1 MNYGGD
7 AADQIV
13 RYSLDGVD
21 HGLRLSG
28 TLAKHLAVFVAAVLK
43 DQKKTRGKTRMVRM
57 LKENKPLKFFTV
69 PSDRLREFCSE
80 GRKRGLLYVII
91 RDKKNPEMSEVMVFA
106 DDAAKVNRVM
116 DKMNLDF
123 VRSEVGE
130 AVHEVTAGMDT
141 PETGAVQETVQM
153 PEGEV
158 QFEISDLDEAFQV
171 GDMDFSEEEKNQ
183 NHPEK
188 EFSEPENFIP
198 VQEEG
203 EENLSG
209 SSLHSRNISTG
220 QENGTDGAKP
230 REQERPSVRRE
241 LENIKREKAEESQ
254 KRSREKNRGPK
265 KTQKRAKNKRKT
277 KAREKMDL
285 TKFLGQDTQEQS
297 AQRLSKEEYAAQK
310 KQEREEIWGMIDGK
324 AQEVFQ
330 NGDSLKG
337 FLDFMGQCK
346 PQRTD
351 NLFLL
356 YAQNPEIR
364 QVKTFEKWKE
374 EGKVVKTGSK
384 GYNFI
389 VGQEYEKDGVI
400 QQGYS
405 IQKAY
410 DISQIRTKQPEEA
423 EPKPMDQLMEALL
436 TDSEVRIQ
444 IADNLPD
451 KVQAQYI
458 PNKRTIYV
466 RNGMS
471 ENATFH
477 SISRELACASLDHHD
492 GSYSRAGVS
501 AQAYCAAYVTAQ
513 KYGVDVSGF
522 SFDKVCQM
530 QAFGQKDPKELR
542 SFIQDVKSAAYSIGK
557 QVDRNLGKS
566 EQEFMTDEFA
576 IPEEKTEKP
585 AKSKKSPER

>member
-91 RDKKNPEMSEVMVFA
+91 QDKKNPEMSEVMVFA

-130 AVHEVTAGMDT
+130 AVHEVTAGMEA
-141 PETGAVQETVQM
+141 PETEAVQETVQM

-220 QENGTDGAKP
+220 QEKGTDAGQ
-230 REQERPSVRRE
+230 RDQERPSVRRE

-254 KRSREKNRGPK
+254 KRSREKNRGPR
-265 KTQKRAKNKRKT
+265 KTQKKARKKRKV
-277 KAREKMDL
+277 KAREEMDL
-285 TKFLGQDTQEQS
+285 TKFLGQDSQEQS

-530 QAFGQKDPKELR
+530 QVFGQKDPKELR

-566 EQEFMTDEFA
+566 EQEFMTDEFS

>member
-69 PSDRLREFCSE
+69 PSDRLSEFCSE

-130 AVHEVTAGMDT
+130 AVHEVTEGMEA

-171 GDMDFSEEEKNQ
+171 GDMDFSEGEKNQ

-220 QENGTDGAKP
+220 QEKGTDGEAEGTGASQCPPGAGEHQTGESRGIPEAEPGKEP
-230 REQERPSVRRE
+230 WTK
-241 LENIKREKAEESQ
+241 ENAEES
-254 KRSREKNRGPK
+254 
-265 KTQKRAKNKRKT
+265 KNKRKM
-277 KAREKMDL
+277 KAR
-285 TKFLGQDTQEQS
+285 
-297 AQRLSKEEYAAQK
+297 
-310 KQEREEIWGMIDGK
+310 
-324 AQEVFQ
+324 
-330 NGDSLKG
+330 
-337 FLDFMGQCK
+337 
-346 PQRTD
+346 
-351 NLFLL
+351 
-356 YAQNPEIR
+356 
-364 QVKTFEKWKE
+364 
-374 EGKVVKTGSK
+374 
-384 GYNFI
+384 
-389 VGQEYEKDGVI
+389 
-400 QQGYS
+400 
-405 IQKAY
+405 
-410 DISQIRTKQPEEA
+410 
-423 EPKPMDQLMEALL
+423 
-436 TDSEVRIQ
+436 
-444 IADNLPD
+444 
-451 KVQAQYI
+451 
-458 PNKRTIYV
+458 
-466 RNGMS
+466 
-471 ENATFH
+471 
-477 SISRELACASLDHHD
+477 
-492 GSYSRAGVS
+492 
-501 AQAYCAAYVTAQ
+501 
-513 KYGVDVSGF
+513 
-522 SFDKVCQM
+522 
-530 QAFGQKDPKELR
+530 
-542 SFIQDVKSAAYSIGK
+542 
-557 QVDRNLGKS
+557 
-566 EQEFMTDEFA
+566 
-576 IPEEKTEKP
+576 
-585 AKSKKSPER
+585 

>member
-91 RDKKNPEMSEVMVFA
+91 QDKKNPEMSEVMVFA

-130 AVHEVTAGMDT
+130 AVHEVTAGMEA
-141 PETGAVQETVQM
+141 PETEAVQETVQM

-220 QENGTDGAKP
+220 QEKGTDAGQ

-241 LENIKREKAEESQ
+241 LENIKAQIGKHYQYLSDHDSFLTA
-254 KRSREKNRGPK
+254 K
-265 KTQKRAKNKRKT
+265 KVYDRYNG
-277 KAREKMDL
+277 
-285 TKFLGQDTQEQS
+285 FG
-297 AQRLSKEEYAAQK
+297 
-310 KQEREEIWGMIDGK
+310 EEIH
-324 AQEVFQ
+324 
-330 NGDSLKG
+330 SL
-337 FLDFMGQCK
+337 M
-346 PQRTD
+346 
-351 NLFLL
+351 
-356 YAQNPEIR
+356 EI
-364 QVKTFEKWKE
+364 F
-374 EGKVVKTGSK
+374 
-384 GYNFI
+384 NI
-389 VGQEYEKDGVI
+389 
-400 QQGYS
+400 
-405 IQKAY
+405 
-410 DISQIRTKQPEEA
+410 QIRDYKRRSA
-423 EPKPMDQLMEALL
+423 RRKPKAPTEGWW
-436 TDSEVRIQ
+436 TSTSVC
-444 IADNLPD
+444 P
-451 KVQAQYI
+451 
-458 PNKRTIYV
+458 
-466 RNGMS
+466 
-471 ENATFH
+471 
-477 SISRELACASLDHHD
+477 
-492 GSYSRAGVS
+492 
-501 AQAYCAAYVTAQ
+501 VT
-513 KYGVDVSGF
+513 
-522 SFDKVCQM
+522 
-530 QAFGQKDPKELR
+530 
-542 SFIQDVKSAAYSIGK
+542 
-557 QVDRNLGKS
+557 
-566 EQEFMTDEFA
+566 
-576 IPEEKTEKP
+576 
-585 AKSKKSPER
+585 

>member
-130 AVHEVTAGMDT
+130 AVHEVTEGMEA

-171 GDMDFSEEEKNQ
+171 GNMDFSEEEKNQ

-209 SSLHSRNISTG
+209 SSLHSRNISIG
-220 QENGTDGAKP
+220 QEKGTDAGQ

-254 KRSREKNRGPK
+254 KRSREKNRGPR
-265 KTQKRAKNKRKT
+265 KTQKKARNKRKV
-277 KAREKMDL
+277 KAR
-285 TKFLGQDTQEQS
+285 
-297 AQRLSKEEYAAQK
+297 
-310 KQEREEIWGMIDGK
+310 
-324 AQEVFQ
+324 
-330 NGDSLKG
+330 
-337 FLDFMGQCK
+337 
-346 PQRTD
+346 
-351 NLFLL
+351 
-356 YAQNPEIR
+356 
-364 QVKTFEKWKE
+364 
-374 EGKVVKTGSK
+374 
-384 GYNFI
+384 
-389 VGQEYEKDGVI
+389 
-400 QQGYS
+400 
-405 IQKAY
+405 
-410 DISQIRTKQPEEA
+410 
-423 EPKPMDQLMEALL
+423 
-436 TDSEVRIQ
+436 
-444 IADNLPD
+444 
-451 KVQAQYI
+451 
-458 PNKRTIYV
+458 
-466 RNGMS
+466 
-471 ENATFH
+471 
-477 SISRELACASLDHHD
+477 
-492 GSYSRAGVS
+492 
-501 AQAYCAAYVTAQ
+501 
-513 KYGVDVSGF
+513 
-522 SFDKVCQM
+522 
-530 QAFGQKDPKELR
+530 
-542 SFIQDVKSAAYSIGK
+542 
-557 QVDRNLGKS
+557 
-566 EQEFMTDEFA
+566 
-576 IPEEKTEKP
+576 
-585 AKSKKSPER
+585 

>member
-1 MNYGGD
+1 
-7 AADQIV
+7 
-13 RYSLDGVD
+13 
-21 HGLRLSG
+21 
-28 TLAKHLAVFVAAVLK
+28 
-43 DQKKTRGKTRMVRM
+43 
-57 LKENKPLKFFTV
+57 
-69 PSDRLREFCSE
+69 
-80 GRKRGLLYVII
+80 
-91 RDKKNPEMSEVMVFA
+91 
-106 DDAAKVNRVM
+106 
-116 DKMNLDF
+116 
-123 VRSEVGE
+123 
-130 AVHEVTAGMDT
+130 
-141 PETGAVQETVQM
+141 
-153 PEGEV
+153 
-158 QFEISDLDEAFQV
+158 
-171 GDMDFSEEEKNQ
+171 
-183 NHPEK
+183 
-188 EFSEPENFIP
+188 
-198 VQEEG
+198 
-203 EENLSG
+203 
-209 SSLHSRNISTG
+209 
-220 QENGTDGAKP
+220 
-230 REQERPSVRRE
+230 
-241 LENIKREKAEESQ
+241 
-254 KRSREKNRGPK
+254 
-265 KTQKRAKNKRKT
+265 
-277 KAREKMDL
+277 MDL
-285 TKFLGQDTQEQS
+285 TKFLGQDSQEQS

-337 FLDFMGQCK
+337 FLDIMGQCK

-364 QVKTFEKWKE
+364 
-374 EGKVVKTGSK
+374 
-384 GYNFI
+384 
-389 VGQEYEKDGVI
+389 
-400 QQGYS
+400 QGYS

-436 TDSEVRIQ
+436 TASEVRIQ

-557 QVDRNLGKS
+557 QIDRNLGKS

>member
-43 DQKKTRGKTRMVRM
+43 DQKKTRGRTRMVRM

-130 AVHEVTAGMDT
+130 AVHEVTAGMEA
-141 PETGAVQETVQM
+141 PETETVQKIVQM

-171 GDMDFSEEEKNQ
+171 GDMES
-183 NHPEK
+183 
-188 EFSEPENFIP
+188 SEPENFIP

-209 SSLHSRNISTG
+209 FSLHSRNISTG

-254 KRSREKNRGPK
+254 KKSREKNRGPK
-265 KTQKRAKNKRKT
+265 KTQKKARNKRKV
-277 KAREKMDL
+277 KAR
-285 TKFLGQDTQEQS
+285 
-297 AQRLSKEEYAAQK
+297 
-310 KQEREEIWGMIDGK
+310 
-324 AQEVFQ
+324 
-330 NGDSLKG
+330 
-337 FLDFMGQCK
+337 
-346 PQRTD
+346 
-351 NLFLL
+351 
-356 YAQNPEIR
+356 
-364 QVKTFEKWKE
+364 
-374 EGKVVKTGSK
+374 
-384 GYNFI
+384 
-389 VGQEYEKDGVI
+389 
-400 QQGYS
+400 
-405 IQKAY
+405 
-410 DISQIRTKQPEEA
+410 
-423 EPKPMDQLMEALL
+423 
-436 TDSEVRIQ
+436 
-444 IADNLPD
+444 
-451 KVQAQYI
+451 
-458 PNKRTIYV
+458 
-466 RNGMS
+466 
-471 ENATFH
+471 
-477 SISRELACASLDHHD
+477 
-492 GSYSRAGVS
+492 
-501 AQAYCAAYVTAQ
+501 
-513 KYGVDVSGF
+513 
-522 SFDKVCQM
+522 
-530 QAFGQKDPKELR
+530 
-542 SFIQDVKSAAYSIGK
+542 
-557 QVDRNLGKS
+557 
-566 EQEFMTDEFA
+566 
-576 IPEEKTEKP
+576 
-585 AKSKKSPER
+585 

>member
-1 MNYGGD
+1 
-7 AADQIV
+7 
-13 RYSLDGVD
+13 
-21 HGLRLSG
+21 
-28 TLAKHLAVFVAAVLK
+28 
-43 DQKKTRGKTRMVRM
+43 MVRM

-130 AVHEVTAGMDT
+130 AVHEVTEGMEA
-141 PETGAVQETVQM
+141 PETEAVQETVQM

-265 KTQKRAKNKRKT
+265 KTQKKARNKRKV
-277 KAREKMDL
+277 KAR
-285 TKFLGQDTQEQS
+285 
-297 AQRLSKEEYAAQK
+297 
-310 KQEREEIWGMIDGK
+310 
-324 AQEVFQ
+324 
-330 NGDSLKG
+330 
-337 FLDFMGQCK
+337 
-346 PQRTD
+346 
-351 NLFLL
+351 
-356 YAQNPEIR
+356 
-364 QVKTFEKWKE
+364 
-374 EGKVVKTGSK
+374 
-384 GYNFI
+384 
-389 VGQEYEKDGVI
+389 
-400 QQGYS
+400 
-405 IQKAY
+405 
-410 DISQIRTKQPEEA
+410 
-423 EPKPMDQLMEALL
+423 
-436 TDSEVRIQ
+436 
-444 IADNLPD
+444 
-451 KVQAQYI
+451 
-458 PNKRTIYV
+458 
-466 RNGMS
+466 
-471 ENATFH
+471 
-477 SISRELACASLDHHD
+477 
-492 GSYSRAGVS
+492 
-501 AQAYCAAYVTAQ
+501 
-513 KYGVDVSGF
+513 
-522 SFDKVCQM
+522 
-530 QAFGQKDPKELR
+530 
-542 SFIQDVKSAAYSIGK
+542 
-557 QVDRNLGKS
+557 
-566 EQEFMTDEFA
+566 
-576 IPEEKTEKP
+576 
-585 AKSKKSPER
+585 

>member
-57 LKENKPLKFFTV
+57 LKENKPLRFFTV

-130 AVHEVTAGMDT
+130 AVHEVTEGMDA

-171 GDMDFSEEEKNQ
+171 GDMES
-183 NHPEK
+183 
-188 EFSEPENFIP
+188 SEPENFIP

-209 SSLHSRNISTG
+209 FSLHSRNISTG

-265 KTQKRAKNKRKT
+265 KTQKRAKNKQKT
-277 KAREKMDL
+277 KAR
-285 TKFLGQDTQEQS
+285 
-297 AQRLSKEEYAAQK
+297 
-310 KQEREEIWGMIDGK
+310 
-324 AQEVFQ
+324 
-330 NGDSLKG
+330 
-337 FLDFMGQCK
+337 
-346 PQRTD
+346 
-351 NLFLL
+351 
-356 YAQNPEIR
+356 
-364 QVKTFEKWKE
+364 
-374 EGKVVKTGSK
+374 
-384 GYNFI
+384 
-389 VGQEYEKDGVI
+389 
-400 QQGYS
+400 
-405 IQKAY
+405 
-410 DISQIRTKQPEEA
+410 
-423 EPKPMDQLMEALL
+423 
-436 TDSEVRIQ
+436 
-444 IADNLPD
+444 
-451 KVQAQYI
+451 
-458 PNKRTIYV
+458 
-466 RNGMS
+466 
-471 ENATFH
+471 
-477 SISRELACASLDHHD
+477 
-492 GSYSRAGVS
+492 
-501 AQAYCAAYVTAQ
+501 
-513 KYGVDVSGF
+513 
-522 SFDKVCQM
+522 
-530 QAFGQKDPKELR
+530 
-542 SFIQDVKSAAYSIGK
+542 
-557 QVDRNLGKS
+557 
-566 EQEFMTDEFA
+566 
-576 IPEEKTEKP
+576 
-585 AKSKKSPER
+585 

>member
-130 AVHEVTAGMDT
+130 AVHEVTAGMEA
-141 PETGAVQETVQM
+141 PETEAVQETVQM

-220 QENGTDGAKP
+220 QEKGTDAGQ

-254 KRSREKNRGPK
+254 KRSREKNRGPR
-265 KTQKRAKNKRKT
+265 KTQKKARKKRKV
-277 KAREKMDL
+277 KARKEMDL
-285 TKFLGQDTQEQS
+285 TKFLGQDSQEQS

-444 IADNLPD
+444 IADHLPD

>member
-130 AVHEVTAGMDT
+130 AVHEVTAGMEA
-141 PETGAVQETVQM
+141 PETEAVQETVQM

-158 QFEISDLDEAFQV
+158 QFLVGGTQV
-171 GDMDFSEEEKNQ
+171 NRTVIASILRQSVAGGEVQLSGLLVFSEEEKNQ

-220 QENGTDGAKP
+220 QEKGTDAGQ

-254 KRSREKNRGPK
+254 KRSREKNRGPR
-265 KTQKRAKNKRKT
+265 KTQKKARNKRKV
-277 KAREKMDL
+277 KAR
-285 TKFLGQDTQEQS
+285 
-297 AQRLSKEEYAAQK
+297 
-310 KQEREEIWGMIDGK
+310 
-324 AQEVFQ
+324 
-330 NGDSLKG
+330 
-337 FLDFMGQCK
+337 
-346 PQRTD
+346 
-351 NLFLL
+351 
-356 YAQNPEIR
+356 
-364 QVKTFEKWKE
+364 
-374 EGKVVKTGSK
+374 
-384 GYNFI
+384 
-389 VGQEYEKDGVI
+389 
-400 QQGYS
+400 
-405 IQKAY
+405 
-410 DISQIRTKQPEEA
+410 
-423 EPKPMDQLMEALL
+423 
-436 TDSEVRIQ
+436 
-444 IADNLPD
+444 
-451 KVQAQYI
+451 
-458 PNKRTIYV
+458 
-466 RNGMS
+466 
-471 ENATFH
+471 
-477 SISRELACASLDHHD
+477 
-492 GSYSRAGVS
+492 
-501 AQAYCAAYVTAQ
+501 
-513 KYGVDVSGF
+513 
-522 SFDKVCQM
+522 
-530 QAFGQKDPKELR
+530 
-542 SFIQDVKSAAYSIGK
+542 
-557 QVDRNLGKS
+557 
-566 EQEFMTDEFA
+566 
-576 IPEEKTEKP
+576 
-585 AKSKKSPER
+585 

>member
-43 DQKKTRGKTRMVRM
+43 DQKKTRGRTRMVRM

-130 AVHEVTAGMDT
+130 AVHEVTAGMEA
-141 PETGAVQETVQM
+141 PETETVQKIVQM

-171 GDMDFSEEEKNQ
+171 GDMDFSE
-183 NHPEK
+183 
-188 EFSEPENFIP
+188 PENFIP

-209 SSLHSRNISTG
+209 FSLHSRNISTG

-254 KRSREKNRGPK
+254 KRSREKNRGPR
-265 KTQKRAKNKRKT
+265 KTQKKARKKRKV
-277 KAREKMDL
+277 KAR
-285 TKFLGQDTQEQS
+285 
-297 AQRLSKEEYAAQK
+297 
-310 KQEREEIWGMIDGK
+310 
-324 AQEVFQ
+324 
-330 NGDSLKG
+330 
-337 FLDFMGQCK
+337 
-346 PQRTD
+346 
-351 NLFLL
+351 
-356 YAQNPEIR
+356 
-364 QVKTFEKWKE
+364 
-374 EGKVVKTGSK
+374 
-384 GYNFI
+384 
-389 VGQEYEKDGVI
+389 
-400 QQGYS
+400 
-405 IQKAY
+405 
-410 DISQIRTKQPEEA
+410 
-423 EPKPMDQLMEALL
+423 
-436 TDSEVRIQ
+436 
-444 IADNLPD
+444 
-451 KVQAQYI
+451 
-458 PNKRTIYV
+458 
-466 RNGMS
+466 
-471 ENATFH
+471 
-477 SISRELACASLDHHD
+477 
-492 GSYSRAGVS
+492 
-501 AQAYCAAYVTAQ
+501 
-513 KYGVDVSGF
+513 
-522 SFDKVCQM
+522 
-530 QAFGQKDPKELR
+530 
-542 SFIQDVKSAAYSIGK
+542 
-557 QVDRNLGKS
+557 
-566 EQEFMTDEFA
+566 
-576 IPEEKTEKP
+576 
-585 AKSKKSPER
+585 

>member
-57 LKENKPLKFFTV
+57 LKENKPLKFFTL

-130 AVHEVTAGMDT
+130 AVHEVTAGMEA
-141 PETGAVQETVQM
+141 PETEAVQETVQM

-220 QENGTDGAKP
+220 QEKGTDAGQ

-254 KRSREKNRGPK
+254 KRSREKNRGPR
-265 KTQKRAKNKRKT
+265 KTQKKARNKRKV
-277 KAREKMDL
+277 KARQEMDL
-285 TKFLGQDTQEQS
+285 TKFLGQDSQEQS

-330 NGDSLKG
+330 NGDFLKG

>member
-69 PSDRLREFCSE
+69 PSERLREFCSE

-130 AVHEVTAGMDT
+130 AVHEVTEGMDA
-141 PETGAVQETVQM
+141 PETVQM

-171 GDMDFSEEEKNQ
+171 GDMES
-183 NHPEK
+183 
-188 EFSEPENFIP
+188 SEPENFIP

-209 SSLHSRNISTG
+209 FSLHSRNISTG

-265 KTQKRAKNKRKT
+265 KTQKKARNKRKV
-277 KAREKMDL
+277 KAR
-285 TKFLGQDTQEQS
+285 
-297 AQRLSKEEYAAQK
+297 
-310 KQEREEIWGMIDGK
+310 
-324 AQEVFQ
+324 
-330 NGDSLKG
+330 
-337 FLDFMGQCK
+337 
-346 PQRTD
+346 
-351 NLFLL
+351 
-356 YAQNPEIR
+356 
-364 QVKTFEKWKE
+364 
-374 EGKVVKTGSK
+374 
-384 GYNFI
+384 
-389 VGQEYEKDGVI
+389 
-400 QQGYS
+400 
-405 IQKAY
+405 
-410 DISQIRTKQPEEA
+410 
-423 EPKPMDQLMEALL
+423 
-436 TDSEVRIQ
+436 
-444 IADNLPD
+444 
-451 KVQAQYI
+451 
-458 PNKRTIYV
+458 
-466 RNGMS
+466 
-471 ENATFH
+471 
-477 SISRELACASLDHHD
+477 
-492 GSYSRAGVS
+492 
-501 AQAYCAAYVTAQ
+501 
-513 KYGVDVSGF
+513 
-522 SFDKVCQM
+522 
-530 QAFGQKDPKELR
+530 
-542 SFIQDVKSAAYSIGK
+542 
-557 QVDRNLGKS
+557 
-566 EQEFMTDEFA
+566 
-576 IPEEKTEKP
+576 
-585 AKSKKSPER
+585 

>member
-130 AVHEVTAGMDT
+130 AVHEVTAGMEA
-141 PETGAVQETVQM
+141 PETEAVQETVQM

-220 QENGTDGAKP
+220 QEKGTDAGQ

-254 KRSREKNRGPK
+254 KRSREKNRGPE

-277 KAREKMDL
+277 KAR
-285 TKFLGQDTQEQS
+285 
-297 AQRLSKEEYAAQK
+297 
-310 KQEREEIWGMIDGK
+310 
-324 AQEVFQ
+324 
-330 NGDSLKG
+330 
-337 FLDFMGQCK
+337 
-346 PQRTD
+346 
-351 NLFLL
+351 
-356 YAQNPEIR
+356 
-364 QVKTFEKWKE
+364 
-374 EGKVVKTGSK
+374 
-384 GYNFI
+384 
-389 VGQEYEKDGVI
+389 
-400 QQGYS
+400 
-405 IQKAY
+405 
-410 DISQIRTKQPEEA
+410 
-423 EPKPMDQLMEALL
+423 
-436 TDSEVRIQ
+436 
-444 IADNLPD
+444 
-451 KVQAQYI
+451 
-458 PNKRTIYV
+458 
-466 RNGMS
+466 
-471 ENATFH
+471 
-477 SISRELACASLDHHD
+477 
-492 GSYSRAGVS
+492 
-501 AQAYCAAYVTAQ
+501 
-513 KYGVDVSGF
+513 
-522 SFDKVCQM
+522 
-530 QAFGQKDPKELR
+530 
-542 SFIQDVKSAAYSIGK
+542 
-557 QVDRNLGKS
+557 
-566 EQEFMTDEFA
+566 
-576 IPEEKTEKP
+576 
-585 AKSKKSPER
+585 

>member
-1 MNYGGD
+1 
-7 AADQIV
+7 
-13 RYSLDGVD
+13 
-21 HGLRLSG
+21 
-28 TLAKHLAVFVAAVLK
+28 
-43 DQKKTRGKTRMVRM
+43 
-57 LKENKPLKFFTV
+57 
-69 PSDRLREFCSE
+69 
-80 GRKRGLLYVII
+80 
-91 RDKKNPEMSEVMVFA
+91 
-106 DDAAKVNRVM
+106 
-116 DKMNLDF
+116 
-123 VRSEVGE
+123 
-130 AVHEVTAGMDT
+130 
-141 PETGAVQETVQM
+141 
-153 PEGEV
+153 
-158 QFEISDLDEAFQV
+158 
-171 GDMDFSEEEKNQ
+171 
-183 NHPEK
+183 
-188 EFSEPENFIP
+188 
-198 VQEEG
+198 
-203 EENLSG
+203 
-209 SSLHSRNISTG
+209 
-220 QENGTDGAKP
+220 
-230 REQERPSVRRE
+230 
-241 LENIKREKAEESQ
+241 
-254 KRSREKNRGPK
+254 
-265 KTQKRAKNKRKT
+265 
-277 KAREKMDL
+277 MDL
-285 TKFLGQDTQEQS
+285 TKFLGQDSQEQS

-356 YAQNPEIR
+356 YTQNPEIR

-477 SISRELACASLDHHD
+477 SISR
-492 GSYSRAGVS
+492 AGVS

-530 QAFGQKDPKELR
+530 QVFGQKDPKELR

-576 IPEEKTEKP
+576 IPEEKMEKP

>member
-130 AVHEVTAGMDT
+130 AVHEVTAGMEA
-141 PETGAVQETVQM
+141 PETEAVQETVQM

-220 QENGTDGAKP
+220 QEKGTDAGQ

-254 KRSREKNRGPK
+254 KRSREKNRGPR
-265 KTQKRAKNKRKT
+265 KTQKKARKKRKV
-277 KAREKMDL
+277 KARKEMDL
-285 TKFLGQDTQEQS
+285 TKFLGQDSQEQS

-530 QAFGQKDPKELR
+530 QAFGQKDPKKLR

>member
-43 DQKKTRGKTRMVRM
+43 DQKKTRGRTRMVRM

-130 AVHEVTAGMDT
+130 AVHEVTAGMEA
-141 PETGAVQETVQM
+141 PETEAVQETVQM

-285 TKFLGQDTQEQS
+285 TKFLGQDSQEQS

-444 IADNLPD
+444 IADHLPD